1 MTDTATKRDD
11 LALSAPFPRP
21 PRSITAW
28 LAPVAV
34 GLALVSA
41 LITFLV
47 LTGLTPVVPTHN
59 VVVTVLRANAVTGVL
74 LLVVVGWQVVGLIRA
89 RRKGRAAAR
98 LHVRIVLMFA
108 LVAIV
113 PAILVAVIASITLD
127 RGLDRWF
134 STRTR
139 AIIDSSVTIAETYA
153 REHALGI
160 RADLVAMA
168 ADLTRVRELYDS
180 DRERFRRI
188 LTAQASVRDLP
199 AAMLIRKNLSII
211 ERADRSGRIAPA
223 GSARLAGGS
232 DRALS

>member
-1 MTDTATKRDD
+1 MTETATHSDD

-21 PRSITAW
+21 PRTITAW

-34 GLALVSA
+34 GLALLSA
-41 LITFLV
+41 LVTFLV
-47 LTGLTPVVPTHN
+47 LTGLTPVAPTHD
-59 VVVTVLRANAVTGVL
+59 VVVTVLLANAVTGVL
-74 LLVVVGWQVVGLIRA
+74 LMVVVWQVVGLIRA

-139 AIIDSSVTIAETYA
+139 AIIDSSVTVAESYV

-160 RADLVAMA
+160 RADLVSMA
-168 ADLTRVRELYDS
+168 SDLARMRELYDS

-188 LTAQASVRDLP
+188 LTAQASVRGLP
-199 AAMLIRKNLSII
+199 ATMLIHKNLSII
-211 ERADRSGRIAPA
+211 ERADIQFGREFLVP
-223 GSARLAGGS
+223 L
-232 DRALS
+232 

>member
-1 MTDTATKRDD
+1 MTNPQSRNGAGGAFPLSHFCTTVVSRHQYAFGPLFPMTDTATHSDD

-21 PRSITAW
+21 PRTITAW

-34 GLALVSA
+34 GLALLSA
-41 LITFLV
+41 LVTFLV
-47 LTGLTPVVPTHN
+47 LTGLTPVAPTHD
-59 VVVTVLRANAVTGVL
+59 VVVTVLLANAVTGVL
-74 LLVVVGWQVVGLIRA
+74 LMVVVVWQVVGLIRA

-139 AIIDSSVTIAETYA
+139 AIIDSSVTIAETYV

-168 ADLTRVRELYDS
+168 AEIGR
-180 DRERFRRI
+180 
-188 LTAQASVRDLP
+188 AS
-199 AAMLIRKNLSII
+199 
-211 ERADRSGRIAPA
+211 
-223 GSARLAGGS
+223 
-232 DRALS
+232 